1 MKKFIFS
8 LIFLITGLQVGAQQ
22 LNIPNFAWATH
33 PMKINKIE
41 RMGDVTVV
49 ELSITN
55 QKASGGSFCAD
66 KNIYIMDVLSGKK
79 YHLLYSKG
87 IPVCPDSYKFAG
99 IGEVLTF
106 QLYFPPVD
114 TKTKYINIV
123 ENCDNYCFSI
133 SGVILN
139 KDLNEDINLAYQYY
153 KENKLD
159 FAIFAFK
166 KAVEKY
172 PDYPFGKFYIDLIQ
186 VYIEKNDV
194 ANAKIWYNKLKS
206 SNFIDKNEVLHQ
218 LQNAAFYNQLVF

>member
-8 LIFLITGLQVGAQQ
+8 LIFLIAGLQVSAQQ
-22 LNIPNFAWATH
+22 LDIPNFAWATH

-41 RMGDVTVV
+41 RTGNATVV

-55 QKASGGSFCAD
+55 QKASGGNFCTD

-79 YHLLYSKG
+79 YFMNYSKG
-87 IPVCPDSYKFAG
+87 IPVCPDTYKFTG
-99 IGEVLTF
+99 IGEILTF
-106 QLYFPPVD
+106 QLYFPPID
-114 TKTKYINIV
+114 TKTKYINII

-133 SGVILN
+133 TGVILN
-139 KDLNEDINLAYQYY
+139 KEFNEDINLGYQYY

-159 FAIFAFK
+159 FAVFAFK

-186 VYIEKNDV
+186 VYIENNDI

-218 LQNAAFYNQLVF
+218 LQNTAFYNQLVF

>member
-1 MKKFIFS
+1 MNAGRIKKEIK
-8 LIFLITGLQVGAQQ
+8 LITEKGMNSIFGENSPGA
-22 LNIPNFAWATH
+22 NYIPDLDI
-33 PMKINKIE
+33 PE
-41 RMGDVTVV
+41 
-49 ELSITN
+49 
-55 QKASGGSFCAD
+55 AD
-66 KNIYIMDVLSGKK
+66 
-79 YHLLYSKG
+79 
-87 IPVCPDSYKFAG
+87 IPLEDIIPEQF
-99 IGEVLTF
+99 
-106 QLYFPPVD
+106 
-114 TKTKYINIV
+114 
-123 ENCDNYCFSI
+123 
-133 SGVILN
+133 
-139 KDLNEDINLAYQYY
+139 LNEDINLAYQYY